1 MKNMSR
7 EEIDLREKISHEIEA
22 ALPKDF
28 AHAIGVI
35 RKDIWHGRGCPC
47 SKCQRFA
54 IKSCADACYYN
65 RKMERA
71 ELKRLLSALAH
82 EDDHTMYYCGYC
94 RDGENEWQAGDMLYD
109 TENEICVTPCCHT
122 EATEALKCY
131 CEYEA
136 CEANDDSIALQDRL
150 SYVGSQR

>member
-1 MKNMSR
+1 MSMSR

-35 RKDIWHGRGCPC
+35 RKDIWHGRSCPC

-54 IKSCADACYYN
+54 IKSCADACYHN
-65 RKMERA
+65 RKIEPT
-71 ELKRLLSALAH
+71 ELKRLLNALAH
-82 EDDHTMYYCGYC
+82 EDDNALYYCGYC
-94 RDGENEWQAGDMLYD
+94 AHSTNEWQASDMLFD
-109 TENEICVTPCCHT
+109 TENEFAVTPCCHT

-131 CEYEA
+131 CPSEA
-136 CEANDDSIALQDRL
+136 CEAEDDSIGAQDRL
-150 SYVGSQR
+150 SYVWSQR